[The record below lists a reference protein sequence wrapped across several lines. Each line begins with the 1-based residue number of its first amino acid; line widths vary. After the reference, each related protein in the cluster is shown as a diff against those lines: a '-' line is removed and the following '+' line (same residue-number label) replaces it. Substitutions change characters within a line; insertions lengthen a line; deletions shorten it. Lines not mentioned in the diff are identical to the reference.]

1 MRKYLNNLRKDK
13 LTQEQRLNF
22 LDYLHH
28 SLANGF
34 SLNAS
39 LELMPILWPSRKN
52 LIDKLYQKV
61 QAGNKLSNLML
72 KLGFSKTVVTQIDLA
87 LEQGSLVEC
96 LSQLATLNR
105 LKCEQEKK
113 LKTELSYPFVLVVM
127 MILLL
132 FFMQTFVSNQF
143 ANSDEHTGDLMLLG
157 LLFLSLGFVYYLIR
171 VLMLLKKQDYHS
183 LYKLAHYPVIG
194 SLVKLYVKY
203 LLIYD
208 VGLLLASG
216 FSLQKICEYAENQE
230 QGSLQ
235 QFIGEKIASQLN
247 SGKKLADIIVQEYF
261 LPDELLLLLQVGSK
275 KADLSQRCL
284 LLGRTLFSDL
294 TSDIEKLIVNVQPFC
309 FILIGLCIIGMYLK
323 LLLPMYAMM
332 QNI

>member
-1 MRKYLNNLRKDK
+1 M
-13 LTQEQRLNF
+13 
-22 LDYLHH
+22 
-28 SLANGF
+28 
-34 SLNAS
+34 
-39 LELMPILWPSRKN
+39 
-52 LIDKLYQKV
+52 
-61 QAGNKLSNLML
+61 
-72 KLGFSKTVVTQIDLA
+72 
-87 LEQGSLVEC
+87 
-96 LSQLATLNR
+96 
-105 LKCEQEKK
+105 
-113 LKTELSYPFVLVVM
+113 
-127 MILLL
+127 
-132 FFMQTFVSNQF
+132 
-143 ANSDEHTGDLMLLG
+143 
-157 LLFLSLGFVYYLIR
+157 
-171 VLMLLKKQDYHS
+171 
-183 LYKLAHYPVIG
+183 
-194 SLVKLYVKY
+194 
-203 LLIYD
+203 
-208 VGLLLASG
+208 GLLLASG

-235 QFIGEKIASQLN
+235 QFIGKKIASQLN